1 VFRNLT
7 NYIFLILISSTSFAA
22 EINEFKDKFMTLRA
36 YVEVPSYEIDIK
48 SQSSG
53 NEVVW
58 LPNIRV
64 LTGADISLNDF
75 PIGGGY
81 AWANGTPAGS
91 GPTYGNTN
99 YQDYRFG
106 LTLKSF
112 HADANYQ
119 TYDGF
124 YVSNTSTV
132 NPNYG
137 PGYIQDPN
145 LAAVNISANG
155 TFILKPD
162 NFSYAAAL
170 GQNARQEASGGSW
183 LLGFAVASTSF
194 ASSNY
199 LIPGP
204 FQNTYGQDQLIKNVQ
219 FYDAVVTGGYGY
231 SFVWAQRFFLS
242 FVIDVGLG
250 GEYRTYGDGVNQYN
264 SGGTS
269 TKGDGLISLGYNGDT
284 FLAAII
290 ATADDT
296 TFTTASLQLPQILGD
311 VKLAIGGHF

>member
-1 VFRNLT
+1 VYQKVTRYL
-7 NYIFLILISSTSFAA
+7 LILISSAA
-22 EINEFKDKFMTLRA
+22 TAGEINEFKDKFMTLRA
-36 YVEVPSYEIDIK
+36 YAEVPSYEIDIK
-48 SQSSG
+48 SESSG

-58 LPNIRV
+58 MPNIRV
-64 LTGADISLNDF
+64 LTGVDISLNDF

-81 AWANGTPAGS
+81 AWANGTPPGSAGI
-91 GPTYGNTN
+91 YGNTN
-99 YQDYRFG
+99 YQDYRLG

-124 YVSNTSTV
+124 YVNNTTAV
-132 NPNYG
+132 NPAFG
-137 PGYIQDPN
+137 GGYIQDPN
-145 LAAVNISANG
+145 LAAVNISAKG
-155 TFILKPD
+155 TFILNPD

-183 LLGFAVASTSF
+183 LIGFAVASTSF

-219 FYDAVVTGGYGY
+219 FYDAVFTGGYGY
-231 SFVWAQRFFLS
+231 TFAWTQRFFTSL
-242 FVIDVGLG
+242 ILDVGLG
-250 GEYRTYGDGVNQYN
+250 GEYRTYGNGVTQTN

-269 TKGDGLISLGYNGDT
+269 TKADILISTGYNGDT
-284 FLAAII
+284 FLI
-290 ATADDT
+290 ALVATVDDT
-296 TFTTASLQLPQILGD
+296 TFTTSSLQIPQILGD
-311 VKLAIGGHF
+311 AKLAIGGHF